1 MKILQNLKKRVKK
14 KVLIIQTT
22 RNLFKEKSFKQFRNQ
37 SFARIFLSKT
47 DFRVQKGFGLCS
59 HLFHTMRAFEK
70 MTLTMILFT
79 DIYICTLPI
88 KYEMMF

>member
-37 SFARIFLSKT
+37 SFARIF
-47 DFRVQKGFGLCS
+47 F
-59 HLFHTMRAFEK
+59 
-70 MTLTMILFT
+70 
-79 DIYICTLPI
+79 I
-88 KYEMMF
+88 KN

>member
-1 MKILQNLKKRVKK
+1 
-14 KVLIIQTT
+14 
-22 RNLFKEKSFKQFRNQ
+22 
-37 SFARIFLSKT
+37 
-47 DFRVQKGFGLCS
+47 
-59 HLFHTMRAFEK
+59 